1 MTGNSKTTVMIV
13 DDHAIMRNGLTNI
26 LSESGEFEVVGE
38 AADGESAVAM
48 AVELRPNIVVM
59 DILMPIRNGIEA
71 CREIVAAVPETRV
84 LMLTASNAEDH
95 VVESIEAGA
104 TGYLQKYSDSEMLL
118 STVREVAKGDF
129 RIQGEAARRLFAG
142 ITGGAAP
149 SPQLNRLTARERE
162 TLRMFAKGMSYKE
175 IGVARRINPM
185 SVRNTIY
192 AIQRKL
198 GVKTRQELGVWAAR
212 NGLLCNDEL
221 Q

>member
-149 SPQLNRLTARERE
+149 
-162 TLRMFAKGMSYKE
+162 
-175 IGVARRINPM
+175 
-185 SVRNTIY
+185 
-192 AIQRKL
+192 
-198 GVKTRQELGVWAAR
+198 
-212 NGLLCNDEL
+212 
-221 Q
+221 